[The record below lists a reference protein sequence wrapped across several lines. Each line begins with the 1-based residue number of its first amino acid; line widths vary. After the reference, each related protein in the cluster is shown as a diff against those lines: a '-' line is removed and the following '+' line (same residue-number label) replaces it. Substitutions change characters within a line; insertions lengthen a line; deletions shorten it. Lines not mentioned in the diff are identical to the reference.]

1 MATQRKVEFQ
11 GTFNIQE
18 ILSAVDALQNRL
30 NRIQL
35 DDSSARR
42 FERTFA
48 DLKKR
53 AQEIDAEIKQGFT
66 NTSQIN
72 NFNNHLQK
80 LGQQME
86 ILKGEI
92 GRIDTSFSNL
102 QLSPNLQKQFEN
114 LKNSAN
120 TMFDAY
126 KNQISSIENKISS
139 FANKTG
145 VSFDQTEISG
155 LAEAISSSEKL
166 AKLQEEKQ
174 ASLLQEK
181 ADIQATISAREESLK
196 QAEQEVILA
205 RQNQEMIA
213 AQYVSQKEKVTAMRG
228 EGVDAASLQK
238 QVDIQKDLNAKNN
251 EAREVVLRKEKAQ
264 KKIVEDLE
272 SEQAELTKIESSL
285 SNITKFFNGLK
296 GDSSGLDDD
305 AAAAAKEFADLSGK
319 VALLE
324 KQLEAANAELQKFKD
339 LQAKKATSGIDKSA
353 DDIGR
358 LKDNIDNASNSAS
371 GLSDNL
377 VSLSKRDQFFD
388 NLKNRAT
395 AVFGLTNAFIYMNRF
410 IRESVNAIKELDAA
424 FTEIAVV
431 TDMTT
436 TQLWESFDTYNEMA
450 QKLGTTTVDA
460 IQTSA
465 LYYQQGLDTVEVLQ
479 LTEETMKM
487 ARIAGMDYAEATDR
501 MTAALRGF
509 KLEMSEA
516 TRVNDVFSALA
527 AESAV
532 DTDELS
538 YALTKT
544 ASIAASAGMEL
555 ETTSAFLSQMIETT
569 REAPENIGTA
579 MKTIIARFQ
588 ELKSSVGDSVEID
601 GELVDVNKVDTA
613 LKSVGVQLR
622 DSLTGQFRDLD
633 DVFLE
638 LASKWDTLDR
648 NTQRYV
654 ATIAAGSR
662 QQSRFIAMMDNY
674 ERTLEL
680 VDIAQNSNGASA
692 AQFAKTL
699 DSLEAKMNNIKSS
712 FEEFIGTVVGSEL
725 VKNILDGVNT
735 ILQMINDIAEAGPA
749 AIAVFG
755 TFFIMTIKKIISNFI
770 NTAKVASTAFTTA
783 WTTVSGNYSTKM
795 KDANQQAVVD
805 LENKIRNS
813 IMDKILADKIKNGVN
828 AGVNSANTGNTNFQN
843 GGNSNSNIDLND
855 ILKRSRDPKQ
865 KVTKTER
872 QTLSKMGIKSFGV
885 SDDVLAKNI
894 ESYQQQNNLLQ
905 KTNTGL
911 SGFMK
916 KIGNLNPLIGQ
927 TIASF
932 ANIGT
937 MAIMGNAA
945 TKGTAA
951 LSGATT
957 GNMVGSLVGSLGYLI
972 PRAGMALGP
981 IFQALGGTLGAF
993 LGEGI
998 GEGLDNQKYG
1008 IGSESSIKNFEEQAK
1023 RISKKTSQ
1031 IIEEN
1036 NAVIDSASQYEEL
1049 NSKINLTNEEKD
1061 QLLELNNSLL
1071 EQFPDLSTA
1080 YNSEIKTYTLQNELL
1095 REKIRLKKQE
1105 NAIAAT
1111 SSQIAETF
1119 LKVAEQTR
1127 QNIDSQKEVEK
1138 TLGTYGSLVLS
1149 ASTLGNSAKDLEKAK
1164 QQFSDLS
1171 EEIKDS
1177 YSQLEKLSQFSY
1189 NEIQTPAGSAASKS
1203 IASARIDL
1211 TDMSIE
1217 ELEQYK
1223 EALVDFGTAAGE
1235 TDIAEKLDLYIE
1247 TLKNGKEAIKEQ
1259 LEEINSTVGDSLN
1272 AVLSGRDSSSFSSQ
1286 NRSIISS
1293 MMKSAVDTEDLLNS
1307 TFMDPE
1313 ELSKK
1318 IEEDRQKI
1326 GNAMADSLD
1335 KLTKEQQIAFSNSL
1349 NFIGFFGSKEED
1361 FAQMSAYLERT
1372 IGAAGVALAKQLEQ
1386 YLPEEEYDKLK
1397 SKYDKI
1403 NNLQEEYIQKL
1414 KEGGKQVE
1422 AATYANIAAQL
1433 GKDAPN
1439 YIKAFQQAYDEI
1451 LEKYSKIP
1459 AFNISDLENKRG
1471 GKLVDS
1477 LSYANANNKSSQIIA
1492 AIGKTNITSGMSV
1505 ANLEIQLKKLGV
1517 TQKEINNLISSMGSV
1532 FNRSGL
1538 TASEALTNVTSGLE
1552 TVNGLIEM
1560 IEGNSSGLSIS
1571 QFAKLNELLDEAGEK
1586 LLTIN
1591 DIQLTAGGI
1600 QIKGGVDNIVGNQV
1614 KFISQQYQNMAKQA
1628 AQSIKYNERMKESY
1642 SSTAAT
1648 AEAALKTLVP
1658 GSQEYKETLGKR
1670 NVALSQISSIEEQ
1683 IGDASQAQTLY
1694 ELSAAKMLYDQDVAR
1709 TKSLQ
1714 DKIKAYKAL
1723 VAELDRYYNLTRQML
1738 ALTNEYSRLEL
1749 DLDLAQNGNEAGQ
1762 IFKSQL
1768 ENLLK
1773 QQELL
1778 KVTSEQYQSDLSKMS
1793 AEINSQYGEYL
1804 SVGKDGII
1812 ATNTDNFEKLANRMK
1827 NASDQQREALQ
1838 NEYDTIMDVKE
1849 QYEKLY
1855 DLEQDASI
1863 QQKKN
1868 LQEQRDLQQQMV
1880 KNIANLQVSIRNI
1893 ILAEMKREVE
1903 ETKKKYNKIKQE
1915 DQKYLNSLQQNINK
1929 RKQMQQDENQ
1939 DKEIDTLQKRI
1950 GLLSRDTSGIYAK
1963 ELEDL
1968 QAELD
1973 TKLQEKSNTALDR
1986 LYEQEQQKTQMV
1998 ADELTLRSEYL
2009 QSQLDL
2015 ELETYE
2021 ISNQRVAELLQQ
2033 KDTEI
2038 LGWMTK
2044 HSEEFR
2050 RATEEEQ
2057 QGFVTTWE
2065 QQITLAKGSQDGLS
2079 VNLDENRVKI
2089 KDMYNDIKVGGID
2102 VYLDAVRTAN
2112 KTPLTPTWDLSKY
2125 KQGLDQ
2131 MESMNND
2138 FYKRESQKQLDD
2150 LIKQYM
2156 DAVLNNDVATQNAIK
2171 TQYEVT
2177 LSQYKKYNQGSTGA
2191 ENSAY
2196 EGMSYKGNQ
2205 TFKDYSAGL
2214 EMAKDLGD
2222 KSKSEQDAAKNAQ
2235 EAEQDEISAQ
2245 LSKIQYNK
2253 EIELHNSQ
2261 KDILSYD
2268 SSGRSNGIAQARGEN
2283 DVNAYMINGSAIAR
2297 IKPGEDKY
2305 SYFVKTNTTG
2315 DSYIDISDMYY
2326 AQIGNPGVSTNV
2338 GNNLTKIK
2346 KKVYATGGMV
2356 DYTGPAWVDGTKT
2369 KPEAF
2374 LSAADTANIAK
2385 LRDIL
2390 SKVFDS
2396 PKSSSNDSPQ
2406 NQNSGDTYYEFHIT
2420 VDELGEGYD
2429 AKDMMADMEKY
2440 IIQKSNYRN
2449 VINIGKK
2456 K

>member
-126 KNQISSIENKISS
+126 ENQISSIENKISS

-174 ASLLQEK
+174 ASLQQER

-205 RQNQEMIA
+205 RQNQEAIA
-213 AQYVSQKEKVTAMRG
+213 AQLVAQKEKITSMRG
-228 EGVDAASLQK
+228 EGADTASLQK
-238 QVDIQKDLNAKNN
+238 QIDIQKDLTVKNN
-251 EAREVVLRKEKAQ
+251 EALDIVRRREKVQEE
-264 KKIVEDLE
+264 INEDLK
-272 SEQAELTKIESSL
+272 AERTSLSKVESSIE
-285 SNITKFFNGLK
+285 NITKFFNGLK

-305 AAAAAKEFADLSGK
+305 AAAAAKEFADLSNK
-319 VALLE
+319 VAQLE

-339 LQAKKATSGIDKSA
+339 LQSEAANVDLGKSKKD
-353 DDIGR
+353 
-358 LKDNIDNASNSAS
+358 IDNL
-371 GLSDNL
+371 GLSLEKASEETGTMGENL
-377 VSLSKRDQFFD
+377 VNLSKQDQFFD

-516 TRVNDVFSALA
+516 SRVNDVFSALA

-544 ASIAASAGMEL
+544 ASIAQSAGMEL

-588 ELKSSVGDSVEID
+588 ELKSAVGDSVEID

-725 VKNILDGVNT
+725 VKDILDGVNT
-735 ILQMINDIAEAGPA
+735 ILQMINNIAEAGPA

-770 NTAKVASTAFTTA
+770 NTAKVASTAFTAA

-805 LENKIRNS
+805 LENRIRNS

-843 GGNSNSNIDLND
+843 GGNNNSNIDLND

-894 ESYQQQNNLLQ
+894 ENYQQQNNLLKQ
-905 KTNTGL
+905 TNTGL

-951 LSGATT
+951 LGGATA

-972 PRAGMALGP
+972 PEAGMVLGP

-998 GEGLDNQKYG
+998 GVSLDNQKYG
-1008 IGSESSIKNFEEQAK
+1008 IGSEESIKKMKEIAES
-1023 RISKKTSQ
+1023 IGT
-1031 IIEEN
+1031 E
-1036 NAVIDSASQYEEL
+1036 ASQVISENTSMTELGEEYISL
-1049 NSKINLTNEEKD
+1049 SEKVALTNEEKERLIEINN
-1061 QLLELNNSLL
+1061 QLVQNYPELAGVYD
-1071 EQFPDLSTA
+1071 E
-1080 YNSEIKTYTLQNELL
+1080 EIGTNKIIISQLQ
-1095 REKIRLKKQE
+1095 EKIKLKKQE
-1105 NAIAAT
+1105 SALAGT
-1111 SSQIAETF
+1111 ESQIATSNANIGDIVKKQTDKRQKDYDEIMDTLYAYQAYGVYQQKDF
-1119 LKVAEQTR
+1119 EYDKTTGRYNRENATISAGPSDERFNELQNKLKDISYVDYTGSGEGF
-1127 QNIDSQKEVEK
+1127 DSKRI
-1138 TLGTYGSLVLS
+1138 TL
-1149 ASTLGNSAKDLEKAK
+1149 
-1164 QQFSDLS
+1164 DLS
-1171 EEIKDS
+1171 KITEQNFDNYKDAI
-1177 YSQLEKLSQFSY
+1177 LEFTQELDNQF
-1189 NEIQTPAGSAASKS
+1189 QTNIG
-1203 IASARIDL
+1203 
-1211 TDMSIE
+1211 
-1217 ELEQYK
+1217 
-1223 EALVDFGTAAGE
+1223 
-1235 TDIAEKLDLYIE
+1235 
-1247 TLKNGKEAIKEQ
+1247 EQ
-1259 LEEINSTVGDSLN
+1259 LQVPLNDWTAGFDEQEAQIKAEFDKIAQSVGDSLD
-1272 AVLSGRDSSSFSSQ
+1272 AAFTGIDSSSFASQ
-1286 NRSIISS
+1286 NRNLIGKQLEYLFSPEEIQALAVNINGATGEIMAKTEEEIKQSAKIIEERRAEVSSEMITTLNKLSKKEQEAYITSFNMIGAFRKDGQVDKNEIKDYLMSTLGDSYSEVWELIDSIPDAYIQ
-1293 MMKSAVDTEDLLNS
+1293 
-1307 TFMDPE
+1307 

-1318 IEEDRQKI
+1318 YDTLITKNQDFINKLAESGKELEAYQFANIAMQIGEESPAYIQ
-1326 GNAMADSLD
+1326 
-1335 KLTKEQQIAFSNSL
+1335 AF
-1349 NFIGFFGSKEED
+1349 
-1361 FAQMSAYLERT
+1361 
-1372 IGAAGVALAKQLEQ
+1372 
-1386 YLPEEEYDKLK
+1386 
-1397 SKYDKI
+1397 
-1403 NNLQEEYIQKL
+1403 QEEYEKL
-1414 KEGGKQVE
+1414 I
-1422 AATYANIAAQL
+1422 NSS
-1433 GKDAPN
+1433 N
-1439 YIKAFQQAYDEI
+1439 
-1451 LEKYSKIP
+1451 
-1459 AFNISDLENKRG
+1459 
-1471 GKLVDS
+1471 
-1477 LSYANANNKSSQIIA
+1477 LSQEQIRA
-1492 AIGKTNITSGMSV
+1492 VVNEIGKTNISSANSMAKLSTALIKIGMDEKDVSNLTNSMGSIFNRTGLTATDALSDIEAQLESV
-1505 ANLEIQLKKLGV
+1505 NSLIDILGANLEGSLSLAQIEKMNSLLQDMG
-1517 TQKEINNLISSMGSV
+1517 QELIK
-1532 FNRSGL
+1532 
-1538 TASEALTNVTSGLE
+1538 
-1552 TVNGLIEM
+1552 
-1560 IEGNSSGLSIS
+1560 NSQIVATGDG
-1571 QFAKLNELLDEAGEK
+1571 FKFTGD
-1586 LLTIN
+1586 
-1591 DIQLTAGGI
+1591 AGGI
-1600 QIKGGVDNIVGNQV
+1600 IGSGLQGTQDY
-1614 KFISQQYQNMAKQA
+1614 FIQMAEESKQA
-1628 AQSIKYNERMKESY
+1628 AMYKRELMDIAQTQEEKNQLEQEAIELEKTSNYYLYAEADIRAKQMKAS
-1642 SSTAAT
+1642 
-1648 AEAALKTLVP
+1648 AEAAD
-1658 GSQEYKETLGKR
+1658 KEKQR
-1670 NVALSQISSIEEQ
+1670 
-1683 IGDASQAQTLY
+1683 
-1694 ELSAAKMLYDQDVAR
+1694 LYDLIQ
-1709 TKSLQ
+1709 K
-1714 DKIKAYKAL
+1714 YKDMI
-1723 VAELDRYYNLTRQML
+1723 AEMNRYYNLQRTILQL
-1738 ALTNEYSRLEL
+1738 QNTQKSL
-1749 DLDLAQNGNEAGQ
+1749 DLDFQLASNSGEAGQ
-1762 IFKSQL
+1762 IAKNQIFNLAEQQAALEQAKQIYDRDLKELGDFVNDKYGKYLTVDASGNIFQNTDALVNLAKSMEGASEGEAEQLQKLWDEIEEVGGAYEDLYDSAISSSNEYKQNLIEQQKLESQL
-1768 ENLLK
+1768 R
-1773 QQELL
+1773 
-1778 KVTSEQYQSDLSKMS
+1778 QYQINLEKTLRDMIIKEMQ
-1793 AEINSQYGEYL
+1793 AE
-1804 SVGKDGII
+1804 VK
-1812 ATNTDNFEKLANRMK
+1812 AT
-1827 NASDQQREALQ
+1827 
-1838 NEYDTIMDVKE
+1838 
-1849 QYEKLY
+1849 
-1855 DLEQDASI
+1855 QD
-1863 QQKKN
+1863 
-1868 LQEQRDLQQQMV
+1868 
-1880 KNIANLQVSIRNI
+1880 
-1893 ILAEMKREVE
+1893 
-1903 ETKKKYNKIKQE
+1903 KYNKIKQE
-1915 DQKYLNSLQQNINK
+1915 DQKYLSSLQKNINK
-1929 RKQMQQDENQ
+1929 RKQLQSDQDQ
-1939 DKEIDTLQKRI
+1939 DKQIETLQNRI
-1950 GLLSRDTSGIYAK
+1950 GLLSRDTSGIYTK

-1973 TKLQEKSNTALDR
+1973 QLLQEKSNTALDR
-1986 LYEQEQQKTQMV
+1986 LYEEEEAKTQKV
-1998 ADELTLRSEYL
+1998 SDELTLRSEYL
-2009 QSQLDL
+2009 QSQLDY
-2015 ELETYE
+2015 ELETYA
-2021 ISNQRVAELLQQ
+2021 ISNQKVAELLEM
-2033 KDTEI
+2033 KDSEI
-2038 LGWMTK
+2038 LAWMTQ
-2044 HSEEFR
+2044 HSEDFR
-2050 RATEEEQ
+2050 RATTTEQ
-2057 QGFVTTWE
+2057 ENFIVTWTK
-2065 QQITLAKGSQDGLS
+2065 QI
-2079 VNLDENRVKI
+2079 N
-2089 KDMYNDIKVGGID
+2089 
-2102 VYLDAVRTAN
+2102 
-2112 KTPLTPTWDLSKY
+2112 
-2125 KQGLDQ
+2125 
-2131 MESMNND
+2131 
-2138 FYKRESQKQLDD
+2138 
-2150 LIKQYM
+2150 
-2156 DAVLNNDVATQNAIK
+2156 
-2171 TQYEVT
+2171 
-2177 LSQYKKYNQGSTGA
+2177 
-2191 ENSAY
+2191 
-2196 EGMSYKGNQ
+2196 EGK
-2205 TFKDYSAGL
+2205 
-2214 EMAKDLGD
+2214 
-2222 KSKSEQDAAKNAQ
+2222 
-2235 EAEQDEISAQ
+2235 SAQ
-2245 LSKIQYNK
+2245 AALTEDVEVQKKAIIEKFK
-2253 EIELHNSQ
+2253 EIETGGINQYIAAINKASNTPLVVKTDTSAIKAAIKEIEVLETTYDNFAKKQAQADLDNLLIQIEDAAAIGNDELVEELRGKYKRRLGWFESKGGNVKSANTAGISSSITGSAYGYNIADYYAMRAGETTKGASDD
-2261 KDILSYD
+2261 KDID
-2268 SSGRSNGIAQARGEN
+2268 TAITPIASGTQFELKNRDGETAYYFNENKQKIVGEKNDWGIKTTEKTIRMVNGVRTQKAKDEN
-2283 DVNAYMINGSAIAR
+2283 DKIVYVP
-2297 IKPGEDKY
+2297 IKFMNKY
-2305 SYFVKTNTTG
+2305 PLDGGWHYNS
-2315 DSYIDISDMYY
+2315 
-2326 AQIGNPGVSTNV
+2326 
-2338 GNNLTKIK
+2338 
-2346 KKVYATGGMV
+2346 YATGGMV

-2369 KPEAF
+2369 RPEAF

-2396 PKSSSNDSPQ
+2396 NSSSSNTPEQ
-2406 NQNSGDTYYEFHIT
+2406 NQNTGDTYYEFHIN
-2420 VDELGEGYD
+2420 VDELSDDYS

-2449 VINIGKK
+2449 VINIGKRK
-2456 K
+2456 